1 MAQISIREYDVKKM
15 FCEKIDQKYNGVQ
28 IRKHSDI
35 EKLLEWKKYVI
46 KPDMLFGKRGK
57 RGLLG
62 INLSKSE
69 CKTWLEKYFQ
79 KTENIDGVDGT
90 LDVFLV
96 EEIVDIK
103 TEYYLSFAQ
112 SRDGDI
118 VTFSPEGWIDI
129 EENWETAT
137 SVTIPV
143 TEELTEKSI
152 NSLLHNTSLLNPL
165 PSKGKGT
172 ADSPLSSQERVRER
186 CKEWELP
193 KLISQLWDF
202 YKNYGFIS
210 LEFNPIAQDSNWD
223 FHMIDAVAKIDD
235 QEEYLQKS
243 NWKNLEIPNNYGFQ
257 ENAGERYIRQL
268 DNQTGASLKMK
279 ILNPDARIWT
289 LFAGWGGSLVMTDTL
304 WALGFSDEIW
314 NYGECSWNP
323 SREFTREYTK
333 TLLGEMLRT
342 PPGSPSIEGEANES
356 LQGEWN
362 KYLIIAGAIANFT
375 HIDKTFAGIIDA
387 LKENI
392 DEIHSQQ
399 VTILVRRGW
408 INEKAGLKIL
418 QDACENLKIPAII
431 TGSDTYMT
439 EILKEIK
446 L

>member
-15 FCEKIDQKYNGVQ
+15 FSYKVKQDYSGVQ
-28 IRKHSDI
+28 MREISDV
-35 EKLLEWKKYVI
+35 EKLSEWKKYVI

-57 RGLLG
+57 RGLLW

-69 CKTWLEKYFQ
+69 CKSWLEKYFQ

-90 LDVFLV
+90 LDVFLA

-129 EENWETAT
+129 EENWKTT
-137 SVTIPV
+137 NSLTIPV
-143 TEELTEKSI
+143 MHE
-152 NSLLHNTSLLNPL
+152 
-165 PSKGKGT
+165 
-172 ADSPLSSQERVRER
+172 LSSEDIFTITWNHTSEDFQN
-186 CKEWELP
+186 
-193 KLISQLWDF
+193 LILELWDF

-210 LEFNPIAQDSNWD
+210 LEFNPIAQDSSWK

-235 QEEYLQKS
+235 QEEYLQKT
-243 NWKNLEIPNNYGFQ
+243 NWKDLEFPNNYGFK
-257 ENAGERYIRQL
+257 ENAGERYIAEL

-279 ILNPDARIWT
+279 ILNPEAHIWT

-304 WALGFSDEIW
+304 GALWYADNIW

-323 SREFTREYTK
+323 SREFTYEYTK
-333 TLLGEMLRT
+333 TLLWEML
-342 PPGSPSIEGEANES
+342 ANK
-356 LQGEWN
+356 QAW

-387 LKENI
+387 LEENI
-392 DEIHSQQ
+392 EEIHSQK

-418 QDACENLKIPAII
+418 ENACEKLKIPAII

-439 EILKEIK
+439 DILKEIK